1 MWHLLFTLKSWKLQ
15 FSGLLWLP
23 SPPSPTSALPL
34 VILKAVFG
42 ETTRRCR
49 GGWREGECSWQMALF
64 GWAYQFVSIAQ
75 GHCLPLARSAQKLCP
90 CCTRPALSCPALSF
104 ALPLT
109 KFALTS
115 SSLPFHLA
123 SSSSSSS
130 SSSLSRFFAAAQLSR
145 VSVLINV
152 DSGFLF
158 AVAVAYTRVYL
169 VGGIKGIKGAN
180 NQQPPPPPNS
190 PLCRVIAGRVASRL
204 LRLRIYWQYNF
215 WLCWKFNFLFGCSS
229 TFTFTLINI
238 PQKNNYKKNN
248 NKKKKNNNERQE

>member
-23 SPPSPTSALPL
+23 SPLLCRWSFWRQFSARRRVAGGMRLGGRVLLANGFVRVSLSVRQHRPRTL
-34 VILKAVFG
+34 FAFG
-42 ETTRRCR
+42 K
-49 GGWREGECSWQMALF
+49 Q
-64 GWAYQFVSIAQ
+64 
-75 GHCLPLARSAQKLCP
+75 CP
-90 CCTRPALSCPALSF
+90 EIMSLQHTPCPALPRPGMPF
-104 ALPLT
+104 ALALPLT

-123 SSSSSSS
+123 SSSSSS

-169 VGGIKGIKGAN
+169 VGGIKGIQGAN
-180 NQQPPPPPNS
+180 NQQPPPPPPS
-190 PLCRVIAGRVASRL
+190 LPLSAA
-204 LRLRIYWQYNF
+204 
-215 WLCWKFNFLFGCSS
+215 
-229 TFTFTLINI
+229 
-238 PQKNNYKKNN
+238 
-248 NKKKKNNNERQE
+248 

>member
-23 SPPSPTSALPL
+23 SPPTPLCRWSFWRLFSARRR
-34 VILKAVFG
+34 VVG
-42 ETTRRCR
+42 E
-49 GGWREGECSWQMALF
+49 GEVGGECSWQMALF

-75 GHCLPLARSAQKLCP
+75 GHCLPLASSAQKLCP
-90 CCTRPALSCPALSF
+90 CSPRPALSCPALSF
-104 ALPLT
+104 ALSLPLT

-180 NQQPPPPPNS
+180 NQQPPPPPPV
-190 PLCRVIAGRVASRL
+190 PLSAA
-204 LRLRIYWQYNF
+204 
-215 WLCWKFNFLFGCSS
+215 
-229 TFTFTLINI
+229 
-238 PQKNNYKKNN
+238 
-248 NKKKKNNNERQE
+248 